1 MDDVCGIVIVS
12 ISNSISFEFVILVPV
27 RCRLMSTIVDIPSI
41 YVCFVVC
48 SSVRNT
54 FYV

>member
-1 MDDVCGIVIVS
+1 MTRLFVELFS
-12 ISNSISFEFVILVPV
+12 FRFEFVILVPF

-41 YVCFVVC
+41 YVCFVAC
-48 SSVRNT
+48 CVRST